1 MVRFNFSVRKQ
12 NKRYVL
18 GLQPAKQR
26 NFLVIKT
33 ISRLR
38 EYEVTARP
46 YRLEFFADG
55 FQIRHILR
63 INASVFRLAFPNP
76 NLYFTSVMVD
86 DGYISTDDGGVRK
99 GKQDLLAEL
108 RKPEGNIHTDTD
120 EQPED
125 VRVVFTGGVAIVNQT
140 KHWTDYDKKAGIS
153 WGATSRTT
161 RVLTCK
167 NGEWRLAAF
176 QETDIPNKHRK
187 PSAIASDLLDDYV
200 GHYRLVDSGDKGDIW
215 ITRLGDKLVDAWANG
230 EAIELFPG
238 KYDTF
243 FSREDGWV
251 ERFLRDKSGKVT
263 GILYTHTDGELEAKR
278 VP

>member
-1 MVRFNFSVRKQ
+1 MTVRPLSIAFVLLSSVHAFAQQSQSPVACTATEQAVREVSHQ
-12 NKRYVL
+12 LWAAFR
-18 GLQPAKQR
+18 
-26 NFLVIKT
+26 
-33 ISRLR
+33 SRDV
-38 EYEVTARP
+38 VTWDK
-46 YRLEFFADG
+46 L
-55 FQIRHILR
+55 
-63 INASVFRLAFPNP
+63 
-76 NLYFTSVMVD
+76 VD
-86 DGYISTDDGGVRK
+86 DSYISTDDGGVRK

-167 NGEWRLAAF
+167 NGEWRLVAF
-176 QETDIPNKHRK
+176 HETDIPNKHRK
-187 PSAIASDLLDDYV
+187 PSPNDHLDDYA
-200 GHYRLVDSGDKGDIW
+200 GHYRLVDSGDKGDIV
-215 ITRLGDKLVDAWANG
+215 IVRKGDRLSEFSESWDE
-230 EAIELFPG
+230 EAFELFPG

-263 GILYTHTDGELEAKR
+263 GILYTQTDGEFEAKR

>member
-1 MVRFNFSVRKQ
+1 MSVRPFSIAFILLSSLHAFAQ
-12 NKRYVL
+12 QDQSSITCPATEQAVREVSHQIWAAVRDRDVATWNKL
-18 GLQPAKQR
+18 
-26 NFLVIKT
+26 
-33 ISRLR
+33 
-38 EYEVTARP
+38 
-46 YRLEFFADG
+46 ADDS
-55 FQIRHILR
+55 F
-63 INASVFRLAFPNP
+63 
-76 NLYFTSVMVD
+76 
-86 DGYISTDDGGVRK
+86 ISTDDGGVRK
-99 GKQDLLAEL
+99 GKQECLAEL

-140 KHWTDYDKKAGIS
+140 KRWTDHDKKTGIS

-167 NGEWRLAAF
+167 NGEWRLVAL
-176 QETDIPNKHRK
+176 QETDIPNKLRK

-200 GHYRLVDSGDKGDIW
+200 GHYRLVDSGGKGDIFVVRKGD
-215 ITRLGDKLVDAWANG
+215 RLSESSESWGE
-230 EAIELFPG
+230 EAIELLPG

-263 GILYTHTDGELEAKR
+263 GILYTHTDGELEAQR

>member
-1 MVRFNFSVRKQ
+1 MTVRPFSIAFVLLSSLHAFAQQ
-12 NKRYVL
+12 N
-18 GLQPAKQR
+18 QPSSTCPATEQAVSEVSHQLWAAFR
-26 NFLVIKT
+26 
-33 ISRLR
+33 SRDAATWDKL
-38 EYEVTARP
+38 
-46 YRLEFFADG
+46 
-55 FQIRHILR
+55 
-63 INASVFRLAFPNP
+63 
-76 NLYFTSVMVD
+76 VD
-86 DGYISTDDGGVRK
+86 DNYISTDDGGVRK
-99 GKQDLLAEL
+99 GKQDLLAGL
-108 RKPEGNIHTDTD
+108 RKPEGNIHTDID

-153 WGATSRTT
+153 WGATERTT

-167 NGEWRLAAF
+167 NGEWRLVAF

-200 GHYRLVDSGDKGDIW
+200 GHYRLVDSADKGDIS
-215 ITRLGDKLVDAWANG
+215 ITRLGDKLVDTWANG
-230 EAIELFPG
+230 ETIELFPG

-243 FSREDGWV
+243 FNREDGWV